1 MSADQTRKIEQMYK
15 ALRKAEVAHNRQIDL
30 MTELLK
36 KLEKGEYYSAELKLR
51 NYINNHV
58 SKSESPDGK

>member
-15 ALRKAEVAHNRQIDL
+15 ALRKAEVVHNRQIDL
-30 MTELLK
+30 MTEILK
-36 KLEKGEYYSAELKLR
+36 KLGKGEYYSAELKLR
-51 NYINNHV
+51 SYINNHV